1 MAISSQKEI
10 VPHACCGRKK
20 ELPRQTGE
28 LTGNV
33 PPPNG
38 RLRGNR
44 RNWRMGFQKT
54 RCLTEEP
61 QWPAGPAVTAT
72 VARTGQ
78 ATRLRPVFWTQR
90 VWPSAGC
97 HLTLWRD
104 SPDRGP
110 QKNQPACGSWPL
122 VNVATTSSPLRAV
135 PRNFFA
141 VPHSTASRDH
151 SGTFADRVWQS
162 TAPQLGSQRLA
173 GHRSPSVLTSCGRSP
188 SWQR

>member
-1 MAISSQKEI
+1 MLRQKERI
-10 VPHACCGRKK
+10 APPNGRTGRKCH
-20 ELPRQTGE
+20 R
-28 LTGNV
+28 
-33 PPPNG
+33 PNG
-38 RLRGNR
+38 RLRWNC
-44 RNWRMGFQKT
+44 RNWRICFQKT

-72 VARTGQ
+72 FARTGQ
-78 ATRLRPVFWTQR
+78 ATRLQPVFWTQR
-90 VWPSAGC
+90 VWPSADC
-97 HLTLWRD
+97 HLPLWRD

-110 QKNQPACGSWPL
+110 QKNRPACESWPL

-141 VPHSTASRDH
+141 VPHSTASRGH
-151 SGTFADRVWQS
+151 FGTFADRAWQS

-173 GHRSPSVLTSCGRSP
+173 GHRSPRVLTSCGRSP